1 MPRLHAPQSIE
12 RIRNLGIIAHVDVG
26 KTTLTERVLFHTGR
40 IHAMGEVHEGTAT
53 TDSHPIEQRKGITI
67 LAAAVSCAW
76 RDHRI
81 HLIDTPGH
89 VDFTIEV
96 ERSLRV
102 LDGAVVVL
110 DGVAGVEPQTE
121 TVWRQADRHGV
132 PRLVFVN
139 KLDRIGADFW
149 RCVSDVEKRLRAKPV
164 IVNAP
169 LFDHGEG
176 GAQLV
181 GVIDLVHQRL
191 VRWDGEGPST
201 PIATPVVLEGRLL
214 AAREQLLEVCAE
226 EDAEIY
232 EAVAYGREVSAE
244 AILRALRAA
253 TLAGRAIPVLAGSAY
268 RHRGVEPL
276 LDAVV
281 ELLPSPADLIGKAE
295 RADHYGDASGE
306 LAALGF
312 KVVFDEHGQLTFVR
326 VYRGALE
333 KGMTVLASRSGRKLR
348 IGRLVQLMA
357 DQREEVTRLEA
368 GEIGAVIGLPLSG
381 GETLCAPEHPLVLEA
396 ITAPEPVVRVAIE
409 AKTSAD
415 RDKLSLALGR
425 MTAADPSLRLES
437 DPETGQTLLAGMG
450 QLHLEIAAER
460 LEAEHRVAVAM
471 GKPRVAYRSTVSRAV
486 RHEVRHIKQRGGPGQ
501 WAHVVLELAPGE
513 RGSGVVFADQTKGGV
528 IPREYVRGVESGVRE
543 AAAAGLLGGHPAV
556 DLRVALVDGAVH
568 SDDSSEMD
576 FHIAGALAF
585 REAAERAEPCLL
597 EPVMALEVSC
607 PDAHVGA
614 VVGDLGRRGGQ
625 VLGLE
630 ARGDD
635 ERALRAEVPLA
646 EMFGYAGSLSGLT
659 HGRGRFTLEPLR
671 YQPVPVARRKLAATA

>member
-1 MPRLHAPQSIE
+1 MPRLQAQQDLE
-12 RIRNLGIIAHVDVG
+12 RIRNLGIIAHVDAG

-139 KLDRIGADFW
+139 KLDRTGADFW
-149 RCVSDVEKRLRAKPV
+149 RCVDDVAKRLRAKPV
-164 IVNAP
+164 VINAP
-169 LFDHGEG
+169 WFEG
-176 GAQLV
+176 DELV
-181 GVIDLVHQRL
+181 GVVELVHQRAL
-191 VRWDGEGPST
+191 RWNGEGPST
-201 PIATPVVLEGRLL
+201 PVATPAVLEGRAL

-226 EDAEIY
+226 EDPQIF
-232 EAVAYGREVSAE
+232 EAIAYGREISGE
-244 AILRALRAA
+244 ALLRALRAA
-253 TLAGRAIPVLAGSAY
+253 TLAGRAVPVLAGSAY

-276 LDAVV
+276 LDAVIA
-281 ELLPSPADLIGKAE
+281 LLPSPADLIGKVAGGQ
-295 RADHYGDASGE
+295 DHYGDASGE

-348 IGRLVQLMA
+348 VGRLVQLMA

-368 GEIGAVIGLPLSG
+368 GEIGAIIGLPLSS
-381 GETLCAPEHPLVLEA
+381 GETLCAPEHPVVLEA
-396 ITAPEPVVRVAIE
+396 ITAPEPVVRVSLE
-409 AKTSAD
+409 ARTAAD
-415 RDKLSLALGR
+415 REKLALALGR
-425 MTAADPSLRLES
+425 MTAADPSLRLET
-437 DPETGQTLLAGMG
+437 DAETGETLLAGMG

-460 LEAEHRVAVAM
+460 LEAEHRVAVRM

-501 WAHVVLELAPGE
+501 WAHVVVELAPGE
-513 RGSGVVFADQTKGGV
+513 RGSGVVFEDRTKGGV
-528 IPREYVRGVESGVRE
+528 IPREYVRGVERGVRE
-543 AAAAGLLGGHPAV
+543 AAANGLLGGHPAV
-556 DLRVALVDGAVH
+556 DLRLALVDGAVH
-568 SDDSSEMD
+568 ANDSSELA
-576 FHIAGALAF
+576 FHVAGALAF

-597 EPVMALEVSC
+597 EPVMLLEVSC

-635 ERALRAEVPLA
+635 ERAVRAEVPLA
-646 EMFGYAGSLSGLT
+646 EMFGYAGSLSGMT

-671 YQPVPVARRKLAATA
+671 YQAVPVARRKLAANG